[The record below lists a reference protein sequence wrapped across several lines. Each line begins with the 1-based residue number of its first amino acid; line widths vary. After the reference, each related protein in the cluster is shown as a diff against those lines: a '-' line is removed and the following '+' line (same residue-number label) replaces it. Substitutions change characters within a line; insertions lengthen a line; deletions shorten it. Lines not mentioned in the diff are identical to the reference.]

1 MEIYFSSLTI
11 SSRLFLQDCFL
22 SNDPTMH
29 QRYVF
34 SSSKVRPKKTV
45 NRERE
50 RKKRELWIH
59 RRRLIFP
66 GRHPERNL
74 FSLRIFG
81 EEEFSSDSVTCSTL
95 CEGMN
100 NCVSGSDFYFY
111 LLFFNFFFFFFFVR
125 KVVRISLVCFF
136 GFEGSNF
143 GIFAGLWASWVS
155 VAKIWSPDWVQMWE
169 RESFSS
175 KLYDLLRKY
184 FEKIKKTW

>member
-11 SSRLFLQDCFL
+11 SSRLLLQDCFL

-81 EEEFSSDSVTCSTL
+81 EEEFSSDSVTYSTL

-111 LLFFNFFFFFFFVR
+111 RFTFFKFFFLLFFCKKSRENISGMFFWVRRVKFRNFCGSVSFLGINGKNLVARLGSNVRKRKFFF
-125 KVVRISLVCFF
+125 K
-136 GFEGSNF
+136 
-143 GIFAGLWASWVS
+143 ALWS
-155 VAKIWSPDWVQMWE
+155 
-169 RESFSS
+169 
-175 KLYDLLRKY
+175 
-184 FEKIKKTW
+184 FEKIFWEN